1 MFVCFSWYFQWK
13 KPPRIFL
20 AQKYILLQANRIA
33 SVTLPS
39 HPHPTVL
46 GCKLLCFAAPN
57 SSLAIPK
64 GILTDCDRCS
74 WFSHLNNDFC
84 IVGPSTFIRCFEYKT
99 LPWIFVNGKTFGKSR
114 FKKKT
119 GYIYVYIVNAYIHTC
134 IYIYCTYLVIMFLIP
149 SPSKCSGSPDQGASP
164 TKTLLAAA

>member
-1 MFVCFSWYFQWK
+1 MLWRSVLTCLESVSLKGKTKLSFDVSSPCLFSVGVFLAKCISMFVCFSWYFQWK

-114 FKKKT
+114 FKKKDRLH
-119 GYIYVYIVNAYIHTC
+119 IC
-134 IYIYCTYLVIMFLIP
+134 IY
-149 SPSKCSGSPDQGASP
+149 S
-164 TKTLLAAA
+164 